1 MSNPKTSLRDL
12 ALAAASGYRTK
23 TVTVPEWGGAKVTL
37 REPSG
42 EAWATFR
49 DFVGTT
55 PDDDDENKLSETEKF
70 IRNKEAD
77 VILFLDVLLD
87 ETGARVFSDEDR
99 ATVAEIYGP
108 VHARL
113 LSQALKLGITQ
124 DEAGKK

>member
-1 MSNPKTSLRDL
+1 MSNPKSSLRDL
-12 ALAAASGYRTK
+12 ALAAASAYRTI
-23 TVTVPEWGGAKVTL
+23 TVTVPEWVGAKVIL

-49 DFVGTT
+49 EFVGTT
-55 PDDDDENKLSETEKF
+55 PDDDEKKLSETEKF

-99 ATVAEIYGP
+99 ATVADIYGP

-113 LSQALKLGITQ
+113 LRKALELGITQ
-124 DEAGKK
+124 EEAEKK

>member
-1 MSNPKTSLRDL
+1 MSNPKNSLRDL

-49 DFVGTT
+49 EFLGAT
-55 PDDDDENKLSETEKF
+55 PDDDKNPLSETEKF

-87 ETGARVFSDEDR
+87 ETGARVFSEGDR

-113 LSQALKLGITQ
+113 LRQALELGITQ
-124 DEAGKK
+124 EDAEKK

>member
-12 ALAAASGYRTK
+12 ALAAASAYRTK
-23 TVTVPEWGGAKVTL
+23 TVTIPEWGGVKVTL

-49 DFVGTT
+49 EFVDAL
-55 PDDDDENKLSETEKF
+55 PDDDKKALSETEKF

-87 ETGARVFSDEDR
+87 ETGSCVFGKDDR

-113 LSQALKLGITQ
+113 LRKALELGITQ
-124 DEAGKK
+124 EEAEKK

>member
-12 ALAAASGYRTK
+12 ALTAATAFRTK
-23 TVTVPEWGGAKVTL
+23 IITVPEWGGAKVTL

-42 EAWATFR
+42 EAWAIFR
-49 DFVGTT
+49 EFLGAT
-55 PDDDDENKLSETEKF
+55 PDDGEIKLSETQKF

-87 ETGARVFSDEDR
+87 ETGARVFSEDDR

-113 LSQALKLGITQ
+113 LRQALDLGITQ
-124 DEAGKK
+124 DEAEKK

>member
-1 MSNPKTSLRDL
+1 MSNLKPSLRAL
-12 ALAAASGYRTK
+12 ALTAATAFRTK
-23 TVTVPEWGGAKVTL
+23 TVTVNEWGGAKVIL

-49 DFVGTT
+49 EFVGDT
-55 PDDDDENKLSETEKF
+55 PDDDKKPLSETEKF

-87 ETGARVFSDEDR
+87 ETGNRVFSEDDR

-113 LSQALKLGITQ
+113 LRQALDLGITQ
-124 DEAGKK
+124 DEAEKK

>member
-23 TVTVPEWGGAKVTL
+23 TVTVPEWGEAKVTL

-55 PDDDDENKLSETEKF
+55 PDDENKLSETEKF

-87 ETGARVFSDEDR
+87 ETGARVFSEDDR

-124 DEAGKK
+124 DEAEKK

>member
-1 MSNPKTSLRDL
+1 MSNPKPSLRAL
-12 ALAAASGYRTK
+12 ALTAATAFRTK
-23 TVTVPEWGGAKVTL
+23 TVTVNEWGGAKVIL

-49 DFVGTT
+49 EFVDVT
-55 PDDDDENKLSETEKF
+55 PDDDKKPLSETEKF

-87 ETGARVFSDEDR
+87 ETGARVFSEDDR
-99 ATVAEIYGP
+99 DTVADIYGP

-113 LSQALKLGITQ
+113 LRQALDLGITQ
-124 DEAGKK
+124 EEAEKK

>member
-23 TVTVPEWGGAKVTL
+23 TVTVPEWDGAKVTL

-55 PDDDDENKLSETEKF
+55 PDDDENKRSETEKF

-87 ETGARVFSDEDR
+87 ETGARVFSEDDR

-124 DEAGKK
+124 DEAEKK